1 VKVGDLVRDFPD
13 EIDRFTPRIG
23 VVVKVGPPDPYEAAR
38 DIEVWFDGQV
48 EEWDE
53 YEIEVINES
62 R

>member
-23 VVVKVGPPDPYEAAR
+23 VVVKVGEVPTRWGNPVD
-38 DIEVWFDGQV
+38 VWFGSEI
-48 EEWDE
+48 EEWEED
-53 YEIEVINES
+53 EIEVINES